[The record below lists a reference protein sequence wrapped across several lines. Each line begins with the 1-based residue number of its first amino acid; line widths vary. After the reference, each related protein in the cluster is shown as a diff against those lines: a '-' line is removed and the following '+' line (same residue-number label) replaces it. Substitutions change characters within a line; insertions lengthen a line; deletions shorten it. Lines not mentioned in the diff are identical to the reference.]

1 MRTHTVQRGETL
13 SSIASRYGT
22 TVSSLARQNGVRD
35 PHRLDAGERL
45 RLPGKAGAPSRPSGD
60 HASIPLRKRAATVAL
75 PGAGGRPSGNGRV
88 GQWIQE
94 AKQILVE
101 HGVPAHKI
109 NERAIATM
117 IRHESSGNPRAINR
131 WDINA
136 RRGTPSMGIMQTIR
150 PTFERFKLPGLN
162 DIMNPVHNIVAAVRY
177 AFNRYGSLENVPG
190 IRNLHRGGGY
200 KGY

>member
-75 PGAGGRPSGNGRV
+75 PGAGQQQRTR
-88 GQWIQE
+88 
-94 AKQILVE
+94 
-101 HGVPAHKI
+101 
-109 NERAIATM
+109 
-117 IRHESSGNPRAINR
+117 
-131 WDINA
+131 
-136 RRGTPSMGIMQTIR
+136 
-150 PTFERFKLPGLN
+150 
-162 DIMNPVHNIVAAVRY
+162 
-177 AFNRYGSLENVPG
+177 
-190 IRNLHRGGGY
+190 
-200 KGY
+200 